1 LKEDK
6 IRKRKR
12 KRKRKKRRMKNK
24 KRQRRRK
31 KREGSLKM
39 YQLYLEQDEV
49 LLNEV
54 EVATEEENTTHTS
67 LLVIF
72 KTS

>member
-1 LKEDK
+1 MQEEEQQVVAADD
-6 IRKRKR
+6 
-12 KRKRKKRRMKNK
+12 
-24 KRQRRRK
+24 
-31 KREGSLKM
+31 
-39 YQLYLEQDEV
+39 LEQDVEVPV

-54 EVATEEENTTHTS
+54 EVAIEEEHTTHTS